1 VLPIDNSLR
10 VLVVDDDPIVLSV
23 LQATLE
29 SNNMLCSTA
38 GDGVEAL
45 GSLARSTPDVIISD
59 LSMPRM
65 SGFEL
70 LPIVRQRYPYAGII
84 VVSGESLTAA
94 QQLAL
99 PTHAYLQKD
108 KYTSEQLITII
119 RTVASTL
126 DLQVKFPPQRST
138 IDYSSDERA

>member
-1 VLPIDNSLR
+1 
-10 VLVVDDDPIVLSV
+10 
-23 LQATLE
+23 
-29 SNNMLCSTA
+29 
-38 GDGVEAL
+38 
-45 GSLARSTPDVIISD
+45 
-59 LSMPRM
+59 MPRM

-108 KYTSEQLITII
+108 KYTSELI
-119 RTVASTL
+119 
-126 DLQVKFPPQRST
+126 FPRLSGQNC
-138 IDYSSDERA
+138 